1 MVAGIFLP
9 GVWSLMEAER
19 QVPLVQMVGIS
30 KTFGSVR
37 ANVGIDFDVFPGEV
51 HTLLGENGAGK
62 STLMNILNGL
72 YQPDTGAIK
81 VKGRQWRFSSP
92 RDAIA
97 AGIGMVHQHFM
108 LVPVLTVWENMIM
121 GLPDLE
127 AILPRKAVIERIR
140 ELSSRYGLDVEPE
153 AQVWQLSVGEQQ
165 RVEILK
171 MLYRRAELLVLDEP
185 TSVLTPQE
193 VNHLFNTIRQMTA
206 EGHGVVF
213 ISHKL
218 EEVMEISDRITI
230 LRKGEV
236 VETLS
241 GRNVTREGLAEKMV
255 GRKVVFAVDKS
266 VVNAGETVLEAEGI
280 CALNDRGLPAVRNLS
295 LSIREGEIL
304 GIAGIAGNGQKELC
318 EALTGL
324 RPVQFGRVILR
335 GKDLTGAR
343 PMDFIRA
350 GVSCIPADRK
360 GTGLVGNMNLRENFA
375 LKNFWRKPYARGIF
389 LSWENIAGQTGRI
402 VERYEVSTPGL
413 GVPVR
418 NLSGGNQQRLMLG
431 RELSGTPTLIVA
443 MQPTWGLDV
452 GATEFVR
459 EQLLRQ
465 REQGAAILLVSE
477 DLEEVMALSDRL
489 AVIHKGE
496 IMGTVE
502 DPRGVSE
509 EELGL
514 MMAGIRREQVPGKAA
529 GR

>member
-1 MVAGIFLP
+1 MNPLD
-9 GVWSLMEAER
+9 EK
-19 QVPLVQMVGIS
+19 PLVEMRGIS
-30 KTFGSVR
+30 KAFATVR
-37 ANVGIDFDVFPGEV
+37 ANAGIDFDVRSGEV

-72 YQPDTGAIK
+72 YIPDSGTIR
-81 VKGRQWRFSSP
+81 VKGEVHRFSSP

-108 LVPVLTVWENMIM
+108 LVPVLTVWENMVM
-121 GLPDLE
+121 GLPGLE
-127 AILPRKAVIERIR
+127 ALLPKRAIVERIR
-140 ELSSRYGLDVEPE
+140 DLSSRYGLQVEPE
-153 AQVWQLSVGEQQ
+153 ARVWQLSVGEQQ

-171 MLYRRAELLVLDEP
+171 MLYRRAEILVLDEP

-193 VNHLFNTIRQMTA
+193 VQHLFNTIRQMTA

-218 EEVMEISDRITI
+218 DEVMEISDRVTI

-241 GRNVTREGLAEKMV
+241 GRNVSREELAEKMV
-255 GRKVVFAVDKS
+255 GRKVVFAVDKA
-266 VVNAGETVLEAEGI
+266 VLNAGETVLEADGI

-304 GIAGIAGNGQKELC
+304 GIAGIAGNGQRELC
-318 EALTGL
+318 EALCGL
-324 RPVQFGRVILR
+324 RHVQFGSVILK
-335 GKDLTGAR
+335 GIDMTGAH
-343 PMDFIRA
+343 PMKFIQA
-350 GVSCIPADRK
+350 GVGYIPADRK
-360 GTGLVGNMNLRENFA
+360 GTGLVGSMNLRENFN
-375 LKNFWRKPYARGIF
+375 LKNFWRKPYSRGVF
-389 LSWENIAGQTGRI
+389 LSWENVAGETGRI
-402 VERYEVSTPGL
+402 VERFGVSTPGL

-431 RELSGTPTLIVA
+431 RELSGTPSLIVA

-459 EQLLRQ
+459 EQLLKQ
-465 REQGAAILLVSE
+465 RERGSAILLVSE
-477 DLEEVMALSDRL
+477 DLEEVMAMSDRL

-496 IMGTVE
+496 IMGIVE
-502 DPRGVSE
+502 DPREVTE
-509 EELGL
+509 EDLGL
-514 MMAGIRREQVPGKAA
+514 MMAGVRIEEAVGRRGN
-529 GR
+529 G

>member
-1 MVAGIFLP
+1 MDSSMQQA
-9 GVWSLMEAER
+9 
-19 QVPLVQMVGIS
+19 PLVEMRGIS
-30 KTFGSVR
+30 KAFATVR
-37 ANVGIDFDVFPGEV
+37 ANAGIDFDVRPGEV

-72 YQPDTGAIK
+72 YIPDSGTIR
-81 VKGRQWRFSSP
+81 VKGENRRFSSP

-108 LVPVLTVWENMIM
+108 LVQVLTVWENMIM
-121 GLPDLE
+121 GLPGLE
-127 AILPRKAVIERIR
+127 AILPKKTVIKRIQDI
-140 ELSSRYGLDVEPE
+140 STRYGLGVEPE
-153 AQVWQLSVGEQQ
+153 ARVWQLSVGEQQ

-171 MLYRRAELLVLDEP
+171 MLYRRAEILVLDEP

-193 VNHLFNTIRQMTA
+193 VHHLFNTIRQMTA

-218 EEVMEISDRITI
+218 DEVMEISDRITI

-241 GRNVTREGLAEKMV
+241 GRNVSKEELAEKMV
-255 GRKVVFAVDKS
+255 GRKVVFAVDKT
-266 VVNAGETVLEAEGI
+266 VLNLGETVLETDGV

-304 GIAGIAGNGQKELC
+304 GIAGIAGNGQRELC
-318 EALTGL
+318 EALSGL
-324 RPVQFGRVILR
+324 RPIQFGRVILM
-335 GKDLTGAR
+335 GVDMTGAH
-343 PMDFIRA
+343 PMEFFKA
-350 GVSCIPADRK
+350 GVGYIPADRK
-360 GTGLVGNMNLRENFA
+360 GTGLVGSMNLRENFN
-375 LKNFWRKPYARGIF
+375 LKNFWRKPYSRGIF
-389 LSWENIAGQTGRI
+389 LSWENVAGETGRI
-402 VERYEVSTPGL
+402 VERFGVATPGL

-431 RELSGTPTLIVA
+431 RELSGTPRLIVA

-459 EQLLRQ
+459 DQLLRQ
-465 REQGAAILLVSE
+465 RERGAAILLVSE

-496 IMGTVE
+496 IMGVVD
-502 DPRGVSE
+502 DPRGVTE

-514 MMAGIRREQVPGKAA
+514 MMAGIPMSAA
-529 GR
+529 VRGERSL

>member
-1 MVAGIFLP
+1 
-9 GVWSLMEAER
+9 MESER
-19 QVPLVQMVGIS
+19 QRPLVQMLGITKS
-30 KTFGSVR
+30 FASVR
-37 ANVGIDFDVFPGEV
+37 ANRGIDFDVFAGEV

-72 YQPDTGAIK
+72 YQPDAGSIR
-81 VKGRQWRFSSP
+81 VKGRECRFSSP
-92 RDAIA
+92 REAIA

-108 LVPVLTVWENMIM
+108 LVPVLTVWENLVM
-121 GLPDLE
+121 GLPGLK
-127 AILPRKAVIERIR
+127 AVLPRRDVIRKIG
-140 ELSSRYGLDVEPE
+140 ELSDRYGLDVEPE

-171 MLYRRAELLVLDEP
+171 MLYRNAEVLVLDEP

-193 VNHLFNTIRQMTA
+193 VRRLFDTIRQMTA

-218 EEVMEISDRITI
+218 DEVMEISDRITI
-230 LRKGEV
+230 LRSGEV
-236 VETLS
+236 VETLP
-241 GRNVTREGLAEKMV
+241 GRMATREMLAEKMV
-255 GRKVVFAVDKS
+255 GRKIVFAVDKA
-266 VVNAGETVLEAEGI
+266 VLNPGDTVLEAEGI
-280 CALNDRGLPAVRNLS
+280 CALNDRGLPAIRNLS

-324 RPVQFGRVILR
+324 RPIHFGRVLLR
-335 GKDLTGAR
+335 GKDMTGR
-343 PMDFIRA
+343 KPMDFLQA
-350 GVSCIPADRK
+350 GVSYIPADRK
-360 GTGLVGNMNLRENFA
+360 GTGLVGAMNLRENFA
-375 LKNFWRKPYARGIF
+375 LKNFWRKPYARGPF
-389 LSWENIAGQTGRI
+389 LSWESIAGETGRI
-402 VERYEVSTPGL
+402 VERFGVSAPGL
-413 GVPVR
+413 GIPVR

-431 RELSGTPTLIVA
+431 RELSGTPDLIVA

-465 REQGAAILLVSE
+465 RERGAAVLLVSE
-477 DLEEVMALSDRL
+477 DLEEVLALSDRL

-496 IMGTVE
+496 IMGMVE
-502 DPRGVSE
+502 DPRSASE

-514 MMAGIRREQVPGKAA
+514 MMAGIRREPAIEGEKA
-529 GR
+529 R